1 MQALS
6 EALSKVYEKYLKQAK
21 LKSLSGERDLRVM
34 LTDMINGTL
43 QAKFTDMTTSI
54 KSMSEKLDEHFMKK
68 SRDLSLRQSFNNVLI
83 DDGRE
88 VLNGSYES
96 SKKQTPPRHF
106 TSATKSLKKESASI
120 GVQVSLDD
128 DKQTRID
135 IYKLPESSNVKLES
149 DQSDRQQNLVDSPEG
164 ENPRPFQTVS
174 PRHSSSRA
182 SEKLN
187 ENQLQSQI
195 DDKKSVHSVI
205 EDNKSCTRCR
215 DNIKTVPRHQMQYDA
230 IFNMNQIKQ
239 RLDNISEQLTTF
251 KFREVPVDLEKPSIN
266 SKRSNIK
273 DDSMS
278 NFSEQMADVENNGML
293 ATKHPEIEAFNSS
306 NKKSELFREFI
317 PLVNSFQN
325 QQMSAYKT
333 DKRSG
338 NLNSQNLNLAKRIIE
353 VFAEFIEPRSVIENK
368 LARLKIARPM
378 E

>member
-1 MQALS
+1 MQDLS

-21 LKSLSGERDLRVM
+21 LKALSGERDLREM
-34 LTDMINGTL
+34 LADMINGTL
-43 QAKFTDMTTSI
+43 QAKFIDMTTSI
-54 KSMSEKLDEHFMKK
+54 KNMSEKLDEHFMKK
-68 SRDLSLRQSFNNVLI
+68 SRDVSLRQSFNNVVI

-106 TSATKSLKKESASI
+106 TSATKSLNKESASI
-120 GVQVSLDD
+120 GVQVSFDYD
-128 DKQTRID
+128 NQTRKDID
-135 IYKLPESSNVKLES
+135 KLPESSNVKLES
-149 DQSDRQQNLVDSPEG
+149 DQSNRHQNLVDSPEG

-174 PRHSSSRA
+174 PRHSPLRA
-182 SEKLN
+182 SQKLN
-187 ENQLQSQI
+187 ENQLQSQF
-195 DDKKSVHSVI
+195 DDKKSVNSVI
-205 EDNKSCTRCR
+205 EDNKSGTKCR
-215 DNIKTVPRHQMQYDA
+215 DNIETVPRHHMQYDA
-230 IFNMNQIKQ
+230 IFNMNEIKQ

-266 SKRSNIK
+266 SKRSHIK

-325 QQMSAYKT
+325 QQISADKT

-368 LARLKIARPM
+368 LARLKTARHM